1 MKVKC
6 TYKNTKQM
14 FNLNHFSAIFV
25 HQVCVFHQVEKCA
38 ESRTANPS
46 KFRYNQIEEI
56 ICYMNGLQMMGK
68 MVESHRM
75 ARCLK
80 PKIMA
85 NGKNFPPIR
94 ECFLGIISVVLPNRL
109 RQIDVYV
116 WFVCTR
122 SVRYK
127 QVYFSCKCVVFKQ

>member
-46 KFRYNQIEEI
+46 KFRVHRRDHLLHEWSSNDGK
-56 ICYMNGLQMMGK
+56 NG
-68 MVESHRM
+68 RIT
-75 ARCLK
+75 
-80 PKIMA
+80 PKITA

-109 RQIDVYV
+109 RQIYVCV